1 MGVWMGWD
9 GDVWVTIITFDRGK
23 PRGMMIPSRGIIK
36 SLPRWLAARVC
47 LPSDESKAHVCA
59 CACVCVL
66 ILIVP
71 RAGEVPPT
79 CVGHALANL
88 FLRMERTPGLRSL
101 PMRCPE
107 VMHFIARCQDEL
119 PREDGH
125 ALLQQRAERQRQQD
139 ANEFLS
145 KLLCGASSTPTLI
158 VRRVVEK

>member
-1 MGVWMGWD
+1 V
-9 GDVWVTIITFDRGK
+9 
-23 PRGMMIPSRGIIK
+23 
-36 SLPRWLAARVC
+36 
-47 LPSDESKAHVCA
+47 
-59 CACVCVL
+59 CVCVCVRACVL
-66 ILIVP
+66 VLIVP

-101 PMRCPE
+101 PMRCPD
-107 VMHFIARCQDEL
+107 VMHFIARCQDQL

-158 VRRVVEK
+158 VRRVVEITLASPWRSAGQGRGGAHEAATVQPASPTEDRGVAGRRAHAQLGRSSPCAAAR